1 MGNITIHERVLGSW
15 IVSLKWPFLGETHVE
30 KNRAGR
36 PEAVGLTENWRR
48 ETDDKFLSKEVTD
61 VIQLCSCGLLSS
73 AHFCP

>member
-1 MGNITIHERVLGSW
+1 
-15 IVSLKWPFLGETHVE
+15 VE

-48 ETDDKFLSKEVTD
+48 ETDDEFLSKEVTD